1 MHFDWWTLA
10 LQIVNFGI
18 LVWLLHRFLYKPVL
32 RMVDA
37 RRSEIEKQ
45 FADVRSAEDRATTAL
60 AAIQSERTGI
70 AAERAAAL
78 KAAAAQAEEAA
89 AARRIRA
96 ERDAAAL
103 LDGAR
108 ETIAKE
114 REHALAE
121 ARRMALDLGVDV
133 ARRLLDEVPTE
144 LRAEAWLERVE
155 QHLAKIPPADREE
168 LRKGLDGSGAVR
180 AVTATP
186 LPDPVVT
193 EWRSR
198 LRHALGDGV
207 TVAFEVDPALVAG
220 VELHLPNAILRYSWS
235 SVVAAMRAEIEAHDN
250 HR

>member
-32 RMVDA
+32 RMIDA
-37 RRSEIEKQ
+37 RKAEIEKQ
-45 FADVRSAEDRATTAL
+45 FADVRAAEDHAKTAL
-60 AAIQSERTGI
+60 AAADAERAGI

-78 KAAAAQAEEAA
+78 KAAAVQAEEAA
-89 AARRIRA
+89 TARRGQA
-96 ERDAAAL
+96 EREAAAL

-114 REHALAE
+114 REQALAE
-121 ARRMALDLGVDV
+121 ARRVALDLGVEV
-133 ARRLLDEVPTE
+133 ARKLLDEVPTE

-155 QHLAKIPPADREE
+155 QHLATLAPAEREE

-186 LPDPVVT
+186 LPEPVIT
-193 EWRSR
+193 EWRNR
-198 LRHALGDGV
+198 LRKALGDGV
-207 TVAFEVDPALVAG
+207 TIDFEADPALVAG
-220 VELHLPNAILRYSWS
+220 VELHLPSAVLRYSWS

-250 HR
+250 TH